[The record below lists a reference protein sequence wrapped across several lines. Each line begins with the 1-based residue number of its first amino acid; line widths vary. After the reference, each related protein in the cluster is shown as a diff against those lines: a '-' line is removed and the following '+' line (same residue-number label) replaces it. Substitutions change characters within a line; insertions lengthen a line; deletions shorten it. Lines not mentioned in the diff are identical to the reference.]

1 MEKNLPR
8 KLDREILK
16 QLATEQLVET
26 IIEQGKSI
34 EKLTNRVVELET
46 EIEKLKVSR
55 DLDSMRLWKPPSGN
69 ILKKTENKQQEKP
82 EQNQTPKWK
91 PGGQAGHRRK
101 MRKGFGGVDRFEIL
115 GSQVCGWCGQ
125 EELFGEPIRM
135 ETQQVGELVD
145 RPMEIV
151 EYERYTC
158 ICSVCGET
166 QTADSSPEIVPG

>member
-55 DLDSMRLWKPPSGN
+55 DLDSIRLWKPPSGD

-82 EQNQTPKWK
+82 EENQTPKRK
-91 PGGQAGHRRK
+91 PGRQAGHRGKTRK
-101 MRKGFGGVDRFEIL
+101 EFGGVDRFEIL
-115 GSQVCGWCGQ
+115 GPQVCG
-125 EELFGEPIRM
+125 
-135 ETQQVGELVD
+135 
-145 RPMEIV
+145 
-151 EYERYTC
+151 
-158 ICSVCGET
+158 
-166 QTADSSPEIVPG
+166 